1 MGNRS
6 LLMGLKNMK
15 SILAFVFA
23 ALLCAEAANREGA
36 QLIVHKVFDKIP
48 VVFDQPVNVTVT
60 IYNVGTGDATD
71 VALVDGVSGD
81 SFEVAD
87 DMSLTADFDVIAP
100 GESAKHFYTVTP
112 KSTGQAGLN
121 RATVEYSYIEDDSED
136 EMPGR
141 VFSSALYVEY
151 GKGGLMP
158 GVFQIMSEQEFQ
170 EMQSTYN
177 RELIIFWVIAAFN
190 PFAPYYLY
198 SAQSEVNTKAR
209 LS

>member
-1 MGNRS
+1 MG
-6 LLMGLKNMK
+6 
-15 SILAFVFA
+15 
-23 ALLCAEAANREGA
+23 
-36 QLIVHKVFDKIP
+36 FDKIP
-48 VVFDQPVNVTVT
+48 VVVDQPVNVTVT

-121 RATVEYSYIEDDSED
+121 RATVEYSY
-136 EMPGR
+136 
-141 VFSSALYVEY
+141 VEY

-158 GVFQIMSEQEFQ
+158 GVFQILSEQEFQ
-170 EMQSTYN
+170 DQQSTYN

-190 PFAPYYLY
+190 TFAPYYLY

>member
-1 MGNRS
+1 MGIS
-6 LLMGLKNMK
+6 LKNMN
-15 SILAFVFA
+15 SIMGFVIGFA
-23 ALLCAEAANREGA
+23 SLLCAEAANREGA
-36 QLIVHKVFDKIP
+36 QLVVHKVFDKIP
-48 VVFDQPVNVTVT
+48 VVVDQPVNITVT

-71 VALVDGVSGD
+71 VALV
-81 SFEVAD
+81 EVAD

-158 GVFQIMSEQEFQ
+158 GVFQILSEQQFQ
-170 EMQSTYN
+170 ESETSYN
-177 RELIIFWVIAAFN
+177 RELIIFWVVAAFN
-190 PFAPYYLY
+190 TFAPFYLY
-198 SAQSEVNTKAR
+198 SQQYEINAKAR
-209 LS
+209 LSFD